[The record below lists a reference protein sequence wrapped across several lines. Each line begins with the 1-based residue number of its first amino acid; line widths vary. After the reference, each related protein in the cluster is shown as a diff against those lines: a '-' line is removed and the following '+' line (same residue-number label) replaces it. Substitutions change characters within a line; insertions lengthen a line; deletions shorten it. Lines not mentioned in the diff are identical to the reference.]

1 MLEPS
6 GDGTGWRSP
15 CPRVTRPGVAPT
27 RLRRRVAVAFVLA
40 VGVATGV
47 LAVGS
52 YVVVRNARLDD
63 SATRAVRQTV
73 VNLRYA
79 TTQPNVQALFDGLR
93 ARGQSSAGGGVDAG
107 CATADVR
114 SHRRRPD
121 PGGAA
126 PAGGP
131 GEARP

>member
-1 MLEPS
+1 MISLSARE
-6 GDGTGWRSP
+6 
-15 CPRVTRPGVAPT
+15 RPEVAPT

-52 YVVVRNARLDD
+52 YIVVRNARLDD

-79 TTQPNVQALFDGLR
+79 TNQPNAQALFDGLR
-93 ARGQSSAGGGVDAG
+93 ARGQFSAAVVLAPGVQPQTSGAIG
-107 CATADVR
+107 
-114 SHRRRPD
+114 PD
-121 PGGAA
+121 QIPVGAA